1 MLNKKYP
8 CFWYIALIFATELNQ
23 IWKKILT
30 MPRII
35 NTALFR
41 RPQTMSVGEELE
53 NVLNTPMNHRNLNTH
68 NATQTASAENQNS
81 PNRKNASYSSGDFRR
96 NVCRRTKSLNLL
108 PLYKRRCTHGARL
121 DTKDETIHM
130 NTIEQELPST
140 TSL

>member
-8 CFWYIALIFATELNQ
+8 CFWYIALIFATELSQ

-53 NVLNTPMNHRNLNTH
+53 NVLNATMNNRNLNTR
-68 NATQTASAENQNS
+68 NDTQSASAENQNCRS
-81 PNRKNASYSSGDFRR
+81 KTNESYSSGDFKG
-96 NVCRRTKSLNLL
+96 NICRRTKSLNLL
-108 PLYKRRCTHGARL
+108 PIKKERCANGVWMVV
-121 DTKDETIHM
+121 KQGIIHM

>member
-23 IWKKILT
+23 IWKKILA
-30 MPRII
+30 MPGVI

-41 RPQTMSVGEELE
+41 RPPPISVEEELHA
-53 NVLNTPMNHRNLNTH
+53 LNATMNQPNLNTH